1 MTKTEQ
7 EIEKIVLPIVENLGY
22 SLYDVEYIKEGAYWF
37 LRIYIDKET
46 GISLDD
52 CEKVSNAV
60 SDKLDEED
68 PITTPYNLEVS
79 SCGLEKKL
87 REPKHFKMAIGE
99 NIEIKLY
106 KPFEKQKEFRGIL
119 ASITDNVITLNTE
132 EKSINIK
139 LDEISSAKILF
150 DWEESENE

>member
-22 SLYDVEYIKEGAYWF
+22 SLYDVEYIKEGASWF

>member
-139 LDEISSAKILF
+139 LDEISSAKI
-150 DWEESENE
+150 